1 MTENCENVHE
11 FPRAYTDVFKKN
23 IYSSEDYTF
32 YNLRGLMNNVNLA
45 IVSGD
50 NKDSCVEQ
58 E

>member
-11 FPRAYTDVFKKN
+11 FPRAYTHVFKKN